1 MNKNNTKLLFL
12 LLIGFV
18 FLLSGLFSKGIEA
31 AGTSEESIK
40 PDIDNNK
47 KISALELP
55 IPQIDQDKAYLGL
68 KGTGTFKLTQIKTR
82 VLIIEILDFY
92 CPHCQHDAPLVNDF
106 YRNIQE
112 RADIKDKIKV
122 IGIGVGNSPYELNL
136 FKQKFQVTFPLL
148 PDQDSDISK
157 TFGVKGTPTFI
168 GIKLNDQGLLEKFF
182 LQEGGFEEAP
192 KFLKELINKSGLK

>member
-1 MNKNNTKLLFL
+1 
-12 LLIGFV
+12 
-18 FLLSGLFSKGIEA
+18 
-31 AGTSEESIK
+31 
-40 PDIDNNK
+40 
-47 KISALELP
+47 
-55 IPQIDQDKAYLGL
+55 LGL